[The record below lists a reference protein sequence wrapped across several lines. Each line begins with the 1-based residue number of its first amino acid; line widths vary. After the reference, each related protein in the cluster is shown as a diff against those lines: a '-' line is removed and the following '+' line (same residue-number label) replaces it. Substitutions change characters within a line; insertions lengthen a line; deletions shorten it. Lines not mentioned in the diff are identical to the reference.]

1 MGNMKLHPLVPAFV
15 LGLGLLPST
24 ACVVTVD
31 SHSEIAREER
41 RFSVN
46 GTADVRVTTFDG
58 SIQIQSWDRPEVLV
72 EVEKRGPTKAIVESL
87 QVIVQQKGN
96 LIELEVKRPKN
107 ETLSGIGFN
116 QSAYA
121 RLIVSVP
128 TTTNVRALSGDGSIR
143 VDRVNGRI
151 DLRTGDGSIR
161 ASEVSGDLTFDTGD
175 GSVVVERAEGKLAVD
190 TGDGSVTV
198 GGRIATLKLHTGDGS
213 VVYRAEPGSTM
224 GTPWEITTGDGSV
237 TLYLPADFG
246 AELDAHTGDGRI
258 INDLE
263 RLEPLEKAERDERSR
278 RTLKGTIGSGGPLLR
293 VRTGDGAIRFKLN

>member
-1 MGNMKLHPLVPAFV
+1 MTLHPLVPAFA
-15 LGLGLLPST
+15 LGVALLPST
-24 ACVVTVD
+24 ACVVAVD
-31 SHSEIAREER
+31 SHSEIAREEK
-41 RFSVN
+41 RFSVE
-46 GTADVRVTTFDG
+46 GIADVRVATFDG

-72 EVEKRGPTKAIVESL
+72 EIEKRGPTRSIVESL

-96 LIELEVKRPKN
+96 VIDLEVKRPKS
-107 ETLSGIGFN
+107 EAFSGLGFN
-116 QSAYA
+116 QAAYA
-121 RLIVSVP
+121 KLIVSVP
-128 TTTNVRALSGDGSIR
+128 HTTNVRARSGDGSIR
-143 VDRVNGRI
+143 IERVSGRLE
-151 DLRTGDGSIR
+151 LRTGDGSIR
-161 ASEVSGDLTFDTGD
+161 ASEVSGDMNFDTGD
-175 GSVVVERAEGKLAVD
+175 GSVVVERAEGQLVVD

-258 INDLE
+258 VNDLE
-263 RLEPLEKAERDERSR
+263 RLAPVEKAEREDRSR

-293 VRTGDGAIRFKLN
+293 VRTGDGAIRLKLN

>member
-1 MGNMKLHPLVPAFV
+1 MKLHPLVPAFV
-15 LGLGLLPST
+15 LGLGLLPSS

-41 RFSVN
+41 RFSVD

-72 EVEKRGPTKAIVESL
+72 EVEKRGPTKSIVESL

-116 QSAYA
+116 QAAYA

-128 TTTNVRALSGDGSIR
+128 RTTNVRARSGDGSIR
-143 VDRVNGRI
+143 IDRVSGRI

-161 ASEVSGDLTFDTGD
+161 ASEVAGDLTFDTGD
-175 GSVVVERAEGKLAVD
+175 GSVVVERAEGRLAVD

-198 GGRIATLKLHTGDGS
+198 GGRLATLKLHTGDGS

-224 GTPWEITTGDGSV
+224 GTPWDITTGDGSV
-237 TLYLPADFG
+237 TLYLPEDFG

-258 INDLE
+258 VNDLV
-263 RLEPLEKAERDERSR
+263 PVEKNARDEKSR
-278 RTLKGTIGSGGPLLR
+278 RTLKGQLGSGGPLLR
-293 VRTGDGAIRFKLN
+293 VRTGDGAIRLKLN